1 MVVAITECNIIITRV
16 NFCIISPTKLC
27 LQLIMIITFS
37 ARDYS
42 RPEKVDDKSCLK
54 FHRATVTYNKLTSQ
68 NFAVLSLISFCRSI
82 SHTRI
87 FSRQSIRVTDS
98 TLNLK
103 FKDII
108 A

>member
-37 ARDYS
+37 RDYS

-54 FHRATVTYNKLTSQ
+54 FHRATVTCNKLTSQ
-68 NFAVLSLISFCRSI
+68 ICVIVDFLLQKYIAHSYLLSAIN
-82 SHTRI
+82 
-87 FSRQSIRVTDS
+87 SRYWFNIKSEIQGYYCV
-98 TLNLK
+98 
-103 FKDII
+103 
-108 A
+108 